1 MLDIGV
7 SFAYNPSINKVS
19 FLMIVSLS
27 FSVFGS
33 IINKGGMMTKPMR
46 TNVIT
51 VYDFLFFWIIHSC
64 NNI

>member
-33 IINKGGMMTKPMR
+33 IINKGENDDE
-46 TNVIT
+46 TNENQCDNCI
-51 VYDFLFFWIIHSC
+51 
-64 NNI
+64 

>member
-19 FLMIVSLS
+19 FLMIVSSS

-33 IINKGGMMTKPMR
+33 IINKGENDDE
-46 TNVIT
+46 TNENQCDNCIC
-51 VYDFLFFWIIHSC
+51 FFILLDHTQL
-64 NNI
+64 